1 MSRSYKK
8 HILINTCY
16 GDNRIYYKNRR
27 RKIKNLGRMQL
38 RNLVAN
44 FLPEDVEDLWIEPKD
59 HMRDT
64 WDEPTDG
71 HFGMSLDMYK
81 ARVKKIPGMFFDNE
95 YAYEKEVKQFLKK
108 KTRHIH

>member
-1 MSRSYKK
+1 
-8 HILINTCY
+8 
-16 GDNRIYYKNRR
+16 
-27 RKIKNLGRMQL
+27 MQL

-44 FLPEDVEDLWIEPKD
+44 FLPEDVEELWIEPKV

-71 HFGMSLDMYK
+71 HFGMNLDMYK
-81 ARVKKIPGMFFDNE
+81 ARIKKIPGMFFDNE
-95 YAYEKEVKQFLKK
+95 YAYEKEVKRLLKK